1 MDETALRL
9 AWMRA
14 TLRLHCR
21 TDVATFTDDEVL
33 ETFACLRERPAP
45 FEIWRAR
52 IGLNVQ
58 PVEDTSAEQLIAM
71 AQATAPNL
79 KVTHG

>member
-1 MDETALRL
+1 
-9 AWMRA
+9 
-14 TLRLHCR
+14 
-21 TDVATFTDDEVL
+21 VL

-52 IGLNVQ
+52 IGLTVQ

-71 AQATAPNL
+71 AQSTAPNL
-79 KVTHG
+79 KVTANG